1 MTTFLYPAEGT
12 GLDPGSARRLLGGK
26 ALGLHRL
33 KELGLP
39 IPDWVTLTSEAFA
52 ATATALGL
60 TQILRAPLDT
70 TRAARQ
76 AQEKLLGAELPVTV
90 QEALDAAWDALQD
103 RAPLAVRSSALEED
117 AAEASFAGQNETFL
131 NVSDRAGLERA
142 VKGCW
147 ASLFGNRSV
156 AYRTQMGL
164 PLASATMA
172 VVIQVMVSPDA
183 SGVLFTT
190 DPVSG
195 RSDRT
200 VVSALWGLGEGLVSG
215 RLDADTYTLGPEA
228 QLLEQRIARKVSHHV
243 RNETGGVACV
253 PVREELIDAPSLT
266 LRQLEHLHKYG
277 RTVAQAWGCPMDVE
291 FCVQG
296 ALLYLLQARPI
307 TALAPHQHLLVWDNA
322 NIVES
327 YSGITLPLTFSFIRL
342 AYRGV
347 YVQFAE
353 LLGLTQAELRRREEL
368 FWNMLGL
375 IEGRVYYN
383 LLNWY
388 RLVALMPGFQANRRF
403 MEQMMG
409 LKVSVDD
416 LEQAQRGWG
425 SGVWRLLRAGAR
437 MLWLH
442 ATLPGR
448 IRAFHRRFGEI
459 HQDFASK
466 NHAKLQPW
474 EVLADF
480 DALKARL
487 LWQWK
492 APIVNDFEAMIFYG
506 LLKRLTVAWFDP
518 GGALQNALLCGEGGI
533 ESTQVITGLR
543 AMAEKIA
550 QDPARQAVF
559 LEASPDEALRRVR
572 DDPAWSDVNAELER
586 YLEAYGVRCVQE
598 MKLESIPMRENP
610 AFCMA
615 LVRNY
620 LSTRSTARLGTSSA
634 ADIRTEA
641 EEELRRRLAW
651 RLTKWGL
658 PKRTLYRW
666 VLRNARA
673 AVKNRENQRL
683 ARAQTYAIVRSMF
696 RSIGSRWAVQGLI
709 EEARDIFYLELDE
722 IRSFIDGTATCTN
735 LKGLVALRKQEYQGY
750 AERTP
755 DDHIETRGVV
765 YAGNTFRHTSVAAD
779 SQAVLEGLGA
789 CQGVVE
795 GTARVVFLPD
805 ADLRLSGEILVARET
820 DPGWTVLFP
829 SISGLVVE
837 KGSMLSHSAIVAREM
852 GIPAVVGVREA
863 TSRIRDGQR
872 VRLDGAAGKVYLLD

>member
-1 MTTFLYPAEGT
+1 MTAFLYPADGT
-12 GLDPGSARRLLGGK
+12 GLDPSSARRLLGGK
-26 ALGLHRL
+26 AVGLHRL
-33 KELGLP
+33 RELGLP
-39 IPDWVTLTSEAFA
+39 VADWVTLTTDAFVAA
-52 ATATALGL
+52 ATSLGL
-60 TQILRAPLDT
+60 PEVLRATQDAT
-70 TRAARQ
+70 QAEGQAR
-76 AQEKLLGAELPVTV
+76 ERLLGADPPAPVRA
-90 QEALDAAWDALQD
+90 ALDAAWEALQGQ
-103 RAPLAVRSSALEED
+103 APLAVRSSAVDED
-117 AAEASFAGQNETFL
+117 AADASFAGQNETFL
-131 NVSDRAGLERA
+131 NVPDRAGLERA

-147 ASLFGNRSV
+147 ASLYGKRSA
-156 AYRTQMGL
+156 AYRAHVGL
-164 PLASATMA
+164 SPASATMA
-172 VVIQVMVSPDA
+172 VVIQAMVTPDA
-183 SGVLFTT
+183 SGVLFTS

-195 RSDRT
+195 RSDRK
-200 VVSALWGLGEGLVSG
+200 VMSAVWGLGEGLVSG
-215 RLDADTYTLGPEA
+215 RLDADTFTLDADG
-228 QLLEQRIARKVSHHV
+228 QLLEQRIARKVSQYV
-243 RNETGGVACV
+243 RDEAGGVAIA
-253 PVREELIDAPSLT
+253 PVRPELVEKPALT
-266 LRQLEHLHKYG
+266 LEHLARLHECG
-277 RTVAQAWGCPMDVE
+277 RVVAQAWGRPMDVE

-296 ALLYLLQARPI
+296 GRLYLLQARPV
-307 TALAPHQHLLVWDNA
+307 TALASHERLLVWDNA

-353 LLGLTQAELRRREEL
+353 LLGLSQAELRRREEL

-416 LEQAQRGWG
+416 LEEVERGWG
-425 SGVWRLLRAGAR
+425 SGTFRLLRAGIRA
-437 MLWLH
+437 LWLH

-448 IRAFHRRFGEI
+448 IRAFHRRFAEI
-459 HQDFASK
+459 HRGFARKDYSR
-466 NHAKLQPW
+466 LQPW

-487 LWQWK
+487 LWQWR

-506 LLKRLTVAWFDP
+506 LLRRLTTAWVDP
-518 GGALQNALLCGEGGI
+518 EGALHNALLCGEGRI
-533 ESTQVITGLR
+533 ESTQVITGLEAVAQTVARDPGRR
-543 AMAEKIA
+543 A
-550 QDPARQAVF
+550 VL
-559 LEASPDEALRRVR
+559 LESSPDEALRLVR
-572 DDPAWSDVNAELER
+572 EDPAWADVNAELER

-610 AFCMA
+610 AFCLA
-615 LVRNY
+615 IVRNY
-620 LSTRSTARLGTSSA
+620 LAAGRTPRPAARPA
-634 ADIRTEA
+634 EIRARA
-641 EEELRRRLAW
+641 ESELRRRLAW
-651 RLTKWGL
+651 RLTRGGIAKYPL
-658 PKRTLYRW
+658 FRW

-673 AVKNRENQRL
+673 AVRNRENQRL

-696 RSIGSRWAVQGLI
+696 RTIGSRWAAQGLI
-709 EEARDIFYLELDE
+709 DEPRDIFFLELPE

-750 AERTP
+750 ADKAP

-765 YAGNTFRHTSVAAD
+765 YKGNAFRCASAAAGV
-779 SQAVLEGLGA
+779 QAVLEGLGA
-789 CQGVVE
+789 CQGQVE
-795 GTARVVFLPD
+795 GPARVVFLPD
-805 ADLRLSGEILVARET
+805 ADLQLSGEILVARET